1 MSGFVCGFLVGAA
14 VGMLLGASIGIFV
27 SALAMV
33 SHDKE
38 DE

>member
-1 MSGFVCGFLVGAA
+1 MSGFVCGFFVGAA

-38 DE
+38 DK

>member
-38 DE
+38 E